1 MLLSI
6 VPIGNSKGI
15 RIPKAIL
22 EQCNIRDQIELEVE
36 NGRIILEPV
45 HDSPRQGWD
54 EAFSDD
60 IQQCPRLRQNGDLLL
75 DWELSADVA
84 RANAGGDRLCRRPA
98 KSSA

>member
-22 EQCNIRDQIELEVE
+22 DQCNIRDQIELEVE

-45 HDSPRQGWD
+45 HDSPRQDWD
-54 EAFSDD
+54 EAFREMAANNDD
-60 IQQCPRLRQNGDLLL
+60 SLLIP
-75 DWELSADVA
+75 DSIDIEMDKWEW
-84 RANAGGDRLCRRPA
+84 
-98 KSSA
+98 

>member
-54 EAFSDD
+54 EAFSDMAANHDDALLVPDNVD
-60 IQQCPRLRQNGDLLL
+60 IEIE
-75 DWELSADVA
+75 DWEW
-84 RANAGGDRLCRRPA
+84 
-98 KSSA
+98 